1 MGATISRGRQGRPPL
16 VTKHGSVAAPFPTQ
30 SLSQP
35 LSLSLLCPPG
45 PPFPLPGCEPS
56 GRDPRLRSTVPAPL
70 LRGLPSFGIH
80 PQDTHPPPLVDSPHN
95 SLPRQEGQPQCR
107 RTGREPKAGTTPATA
122 LALPTTR
129 DAREITTSKTDHV
142 CICICGG
149 KGTAPGQWPPLP
161 YSCSVAILVLA
172 SSDTSRREGVC
183 ARPPSTHP
191 STCMYK
197 YSFEV
202 LWVFPQRGGRSVW
215 EVASGRA
222 AEAHP

>member
-45 PPFPLPGCEPS
+45 SPFPLPGCEPS

-70 LRGLPSFGIH
+70 LRGLPSFGI
-80 PQDTHPPPLVDSPHN
+80 PKTHPPPFPPLVDSPHN

-107 RTGREPKAGTTPATA
+107 RTGRGPKAGTTPATA

-129 DAREITTSKTDHV
+129 PETRGKSPQVRRTTSASA
-142 CICICGG
+142 GG
-149 KGTAPGQWPPLP
+149 REQ
-161 YSCSVAILVLA
+161 
-172 SSDTSRREGVC
+172 RRANG
-183 ARPPSTHP
+183 HP
-191 STCMYK
+191 SPTLVALL
-197 YSFEV
+197 F
-202 LWVFPQRGGRSVW
+202 LFWRLPTLLGGRGC
-215 EVASGRA
+215 A
-222 AEAHP
+222 